1 MRQVRYPSYKTTK
14 STWLASIPEHWEE
27 KRLKDV
33 ATYNDESL
41 DEKTDPDFE
50 IEYVDISSVSLTHG
64 IEKTELLAFEKA
76 PSRAR
81 RKVRH
86 GDVIVSTVRTYLK
99 AIAPIKN
106 PPLNMVVSTGFA
118 VIRPRPSLD
127 ARFAGYMLQSNGFVG
142 DVVANSVGVSYP
154 AINASDLARLPFAE
168 PPLAEQRRISDFLD
182 HKTAQIDALIAKK
195 QLLLDKLAEQRTA
208 LISQAVTK
216 GLDPSVPMK
225 DSGVEWLGEIPA
237 HWQCLPLRRL
247 SHYVKTGTTPT
258 GINELHFD
266 DEGLPWYKPGDF
278 TDGVFL
284 ESAGNKL
291 SQEGVE
297 AVRTFPSDTVMQV
310 GIGATIGKVA
320 IATSP
325 ASCNQQINCIHC
337 NEKLHHLFA
346 VYFLRA
352 IRDFIVKCGKYTTLP
367 IINQDETKSL
377 PFTVPSYD
385 EQVTI
390 SNYLLEAEK
399 KSSRQSKKVLEIIE
413 RLQEYRSALITNAV
427 TGKIDVRDFCIP
439 TTTEQKEVAHG

>member
-1 MRQVRYPSYKTTK
+1 MSHYPSYQV
-14 STWLASIPEHWEE
+14 SDSNGFPEHWQA
-27 KRLKDV
+27 KRLRFAVKLNPSKNEIPLSDSELV
-33 ATYNDESL
+33 SFVPMDAVGEYGGIRL
-41 DEKTDPDFE
+41 DEDKELGEIGSGYTYFCDNDVVVAKITPCFENGKGAIAKGLTNECAFGTTELHVLRADLELLDPDFLF
-50 IEYVDISSVSLTHG
+50 YLTVSDWFRDLGESEMYGAGGQKRVPEDFIKNLVTG
-64 IEKTELLAFEKA
+64 IPPKTEQQ
-76 PSRAR
+76 
-81 RKVRH
+81 
-86 GDVIVSTVRTYLK
+86 VI
-99 AIAPIKN
+99 I
-106 PPLNMVVSTGFA
+106 G
-118 VIRPRPSLD
+118 
-127 ARFAGYMLQSNGFVG
+127 
-142 DVVANSVGVSYP
+142 
-154 AINASDLARLPFAE
+154 
-168 PPLAEQRRISDFLD
+168 FLD
-182 HKTAQIDALIAKK
+182 YKTAQIDALIAKK
-195 QLLLDKLAEQRTA
+195 QLLLEKLAEQRTA

-216 GLDPSVPMK
+216 GLDPSVSMK
-225 DSGVEWLGEIPA
+225 DSGVDWLGEIPA

-399 KSSRQSKKVLEIIE
+399 NSSRQSKKVLEIIE

-427 TGKIDVRDFCIP
+427 TGKIDVRNFCP
-439 TTTEQKEVAHG
+439 TITTEQKELAHG

>member
-1 MRQVRYPSYKTTK
+1 MSHYPSYQV
-14 STWLASIPEHWEE
+14 SDSNGFPEHWQA
-27 KRLKDV
+27 KRLRFAVKLNPSKNEIPLSDSELV
-33 ATYNDESL
+33 SFVPMDAVGEYGGIRL
-41 DEKTDPDFE
+41 DEDKELGEIGSGYTYFCDNDVVVAKITPCFENGKGAIAKGLTNECAFGTTELHVLRADLELLDPDFLF
-50 IEYVDISSVSLTHG
+50 YLTVSDWFRDLGESEMYGAGGQKRVPEDFIKNLVTG
-64 IEKTELLAFEKA
+64 IPPKTEQQ
-76 PSRAR
+76 
-81 RKVRH
+81 
-86 GDVIVSTVRTYLK
+86 VI
-99 AIAPIKN
+99 I
-106 PPLNMVVSTGFA
+106 G
-118 VIRPRPSLD
+118 
-127 ARFAGYMLQSNGFVG
+127 
-142 DVVANSVGVSYP
+142 
-154 AINASDLARLPFAE
+154 
-168 PPLAEQRRISDFLD
+168 FLD
-182 HKTAQIDALIAKK
+182 YKTAQIDALISKK
-195 QLLLDKLAEQRTA
+195 QLLLEKLAEQRTA

-216 GLDPSVPMK
+216 GLDPSVSMK
-225 DSGVEWLGEIPA
+225 DSGVDWLGEIPA

-399 KSSRQSKKVLEIIE
+399 NSSRQSKKVLEIIE

-427 TGKIDVRDFCIP
+427 TGKIDVRNFCP
-439 TTTEQKEVAHG
+439 TITTEQKELAHG

>member
-1 MRQVRYPSYKTTK
+1 MQLSKYSDLRDSNVPWIQSVPS
-14 STWLASIPEHWEE
+14 HWTQ
-27 KRLKDV
+27 KRLKFVVELVNQKQSVDQSDLPYIGLEHIESWTGRKIDGEISQSEGLASTYASGDV
-33 ATYNDESL
+33 LFGKLRPYLAKIHLADTPGLVSSEALVIRPSR
-41 DEKTDPDFE
+41 
-50 IEYVDISSVSLTHG
+50 DISSSFLKYYFLSRDFINTVDSSTYGSKMPRASWDYIGNLP
-64 IEKTELLAFEKA
+64 LLV
-76 PSRAR
+76 PSAQEQQA
-81 RKVRH
+81 
-86 GDVIVSTVRTYLK
+86 IV
-99 AIAPIKN
+99 
-106 PPLNMVVSTGFA
+106 
-118 VIRPRPSLD
+118 
-127 ARFAGYMLQSNGFVG
+127 
-142 DVVANSVGVSYP
+142 
-154 AINASDLARLPFAE
+154 
-168 PPLAEQRRISDFLD
+168 DFLN

-195 QLLLDKLAEQRTA
+195 QALLDKLVEQRTA

-225 DSGVEWLGEIPA
+225 DSGVNWLGEIPS

-258 GINELHFD
+258 GVNELHFD

-284 ESAGNKL
+284 KSAGNKL

-439 TTTEQKEVAHG
+439 TTTEQREVAHG